1 MSIRV
6 KTLGTGISSIAYEG
20 RPLSRARSIAKE
32 KAVFA
37 AFKIIATIVVAA
49 LSVIAAI
56 AESTHPLLFT
66 CLVGAFV
73 AGAVGAEIFRSHR
86 SRSVRSQA

>member
-6 KTLGTGISSIAYEG
+6 MTLGTGIVYRLRG
-20 RPLSRARSIAKE
+20 RPLSEGQEYAKE
-32 KAVFA
+32 QAVFA
-37 AFKIIATIVVAA
+37 AFKIIVTIGVAA

-73 AGAVGAEIFRSHR
+73 AGAVGAEVFRSHR
-86 SRSVRSQA
+86 DRSVRSQV